1 VTPRLSVVVPA
12 FNEAGRIGHTLERL
26 DAFSRSLS
34 AAVEIVLVDD
44 GSGDDTAAVVERAA
58 LPNLRLIRL
67 PQNVG
72 KGGALRAGVA
82 ATAGA
87 EVLISDADLSAPI
100 EEYHRLRPHLDEADL
115 VLGSRALAESR
126 ITRRQPWHRE
136 AMGKTFNWLVRSLV
150 IGGFHDTQCGFK
162 LLRGEIARELFSA
175 MKIDRFAFDVELVWL
190 AVRRGYTVRE
200 IGVAWHDSPQSRV
213 HPLRDSSRM
222 LADILRIRF
231 LHRAERR
238 AGRGAARRGATE
250 KERHRE
256 NSEVLR

>member
-1 VTPRLSVVVPA
+1 VVVPA
-12 FNEAGRIGHTLERL
+12 YNEAGRIGQTLERL

-34 AAVEIVLVDD
+34 SAVEIVLVDD
-44 GSGDDTAAVVERAA
+44 GSGDGTAAVVERAA
-58 LPNLRLIRL
+58 LRNLSLIRL
-67 PQNVG
+67 PRNVG

-82 ATAGA
+82 ATAGT

-100 EEYHRLRPHLDEADL
+100 DEYHRLRPHLDEADL
-115 VLGSRALAESR
+115 VLGSRALAESQ

-136 AMGKTFNWLVRSLV
+136 AMGKTFNWLVRTLV

-162 LLRGEIARELFSA
+162 LLRGEIARELFGA

-190 AVRRGYTVRE
+190 AVRRGYVVRE
-200 IGVAWHDSPQSRV
+200 VGVTWHDSPQSRV

-231 LHRAERR
+231 LHRGEPRSGPGAAGGSSAR
-238 AGRGAARRGATE
+238 AGEPGE
-250 KERHRE
+250 K
-256 NSEVLR
+256 SGVLR